1 MAVLSDLKDKKQII
15 HRLIESL
22 SKVDPHEPADA
33 TIKVMDEPGGHYL
46 LFNNIWKD
54 GRRYYGC
61 FLHLDVYPDGK
72 IWIQH
77 DGTDL
82 NVAELL
88 MDSGILKEEIV
99 LGFQPP
105 AVREVLGFGVTWG

>member
-1 MAVLSDLKDKKQII
+1 MDTLIDVKSKKLIVRQIVEQ
-15 HRLIESL
+15 LAQ
-22 SKVDPHEPADA
+22 VDSTEPADA
-33 TIKVMDEPGGHYL
+33 TIKILDEVGGHYL
-46 LFNNIWKD
+46 LFNNTWKD

-61 FLHLDVYPDGK
+61 FLHIDIHSDGK

-82 NVAELL
+82 NIAEHLLEAGVA
-88 MDSGILKEEIV
+88 KEEIV

-105 AVREVLGFGVTWG
+105 AVRGVLGFGEG

>member
-1 MAVLSDLKDKKQII
+1 MISHQVAILELVE
-15 HRLIESL
+15 RLA
-22 SKVDPHEPADA
+22 KVDPSEQADA
-33 TIKVMDEPGGHYL
+33 TIKIIDEQGGHYL
-46 LFNNIWKD
+46 LFNNTWKD

-61 FLHLDVYPDGK
+61 FLHLDLSADGK

-82 NVAELL
+82 NVAERLIEA
-88 MDSGILKEEIV
+88 GVAKEEIV

-105 AVREVLGFGVTWG
+105 SVRAVLGFAAG

>member
-1 MAVLSDLKDKKQII
+1 MISHQRAVLE
-15 HRLIESL
+15 LIERL
-22 SKVDPHEPADA
+22 AKVDSNEQADA
-33 TIKVMDEPGGHYL
+33 TIKIIDELGGHYL
-46 LFNNIWKD
+46 LFNNTWKY

-61 FLHLDVYPDGK
+61 FLHIDLSADGK

-82 NVAELL
+82 NVAEQL
-88 MDSGILKEEIV
+88 MEAGIAKEEIV

-105 AVREVLGFGVTWG
+105 SVRAVLGFGVA

>member
-1 MAVLSDLKDKKQII
+1 MISHQTAILELVELLA
-15 HRLIESL
+15 
-22 SKVDPHEPADA
+22 KVDSSEQADA
-33 TIKVMDEPGGHYL
+33 TIKIIDELGGHYL
-46 LFNNIWKD
+46 LFNNTWKD

-61 FLHLDVYPDGK
+61 FLHIDLSADGK

-82 NVAELL
+82 NVAEQL
-88 MDSGILKEEIV
+88 MEAGIAKEEIV

-105 AVREVLGFGVTWG
+105 SVRAVLGFGAG

>member
-1 MAVLSDLKDKKQII
+1 MAVLIDVKSKQEIVRQI
-15 HRLIESL
+15 TERLAD
-22 SKVDPHEPADA
+22 VDSSEQADA
-33 TIKVMDEPGGHYL
+33 TIKIIDEPGGHYL
-46 LFNNIWKD
+46 LFNNTWKD

-61 FLHLDVYPDGK
+61 FLHLDLSADGK

-82 NVAELL
+82 NVAEQL
-88 MDSGILKEEIV
+88 MEAGIAKEEIV

-105 AVREVLGFGVTWG
+105 SVRAVLGFGAG